1 MKVKLTPSSALRAV
15 LAAIEE
21 YLAVCEDVKLA
32 KMVRAI
38 RNYLRKSLTAGRE

>member
-21 YLAVCEDVKLA
+21 YLAVCEVGED
-32 KMVRAI
+32 
-38 RNYLRKSLTAGRE
+38 G